1 MNDEP
6 DIQVNPAPESQEP
19 AQPESTTLYS
29 SDDPANQQVD
39 LAAEGFDLNV
49 KQVEP
54 QTELAEGSVVDSI
67 VGQTTADKTEEDR
80 ILQELETM
88 DQQLDMEVPIAPIAA
103 KANRNA
109 KLIFILVLVL
119 SLAIVGYFYIN
130 KKGLPV
136 LGIEPS
142 TTLEAS
148 VTSLSDIRSEKAFQD
163 LKSAALMIRD
173 VSYDIGEF
181 SVQLQLSGPLSKT
194 NLTSLRGDIYEKLIA
209 ASELMKRP
217 AVLYEQAFNAKDKAI
232 VYMADEV
239 SEEEGKLENL
249 TDPELREELQAKV
262 GLMRDAHRMGA
273 VEGFEKTISEELEA
287 HEEMTDE
294 EFLVAVTSVLSE
306 VLFSDHAKIAHVQAT
321 RVNWSEVIA
330 EIERATQTV
339 VPDFSI
345 DTQQGDDGI
354 TYTSF
359 AFNAADNRVNVS
371 GTTSTDD
378 IKTFTR
384 IADLTD
390 AMEASDTFMGVDNR
404 TFSKQKS
411 EEFGYTST
419 IRFDFFLESNED
431 L

>member
-239 SEEEGKLENL
+239 SEEEGKLEN
-249 TDPELREELQAKV
+249 
-262 GLMRDAHRMGA
+262 
-273 VEGFEKTISEELEA
+273 
-287 HEEMTDE
+287 
-294 EFLVAVTSVLSE
+294 
-306 VLFSDHAKIAHVQAT
+306 
-321 RVNWSEVIA
+321 
-330 EIERATQTV
+330 
-339 VPDFSI
+339 
-345 DTQQGDDGI
+345 
-354 TYTSF
+354 
-359 AFNAADNRVNVS
+359 
-371 GTTSTDD
+371 
-378 IKTFTR
+378 
-384 IADLTD
+384 
-390 AMEASDTFMGVDNR
+390 
-404 TFSKQKS
+404 
-411 EEFGYTST
+411 
-419 IRFDFFLESNED
+419 
-431 L
+431 